1 MAAIH
6 NLGGHMPKVKHASVG
21 GGKTFLF
28 EEDAPDTRA
37 LANVGIGAAR
47 DKIDFDEAL
56 ATIRAA
62 AESMAQGLIQ
72 LPSAPAAV
80 EITFGVK
87 LSTEL
92 GAFVA
97 KASGEANFT
106 VKLAWSKAK

>member
-1 MAAIH
+1 MPQIKSAS
-6 NLGGHMPKVKHASVG
+6 LGGE
-21 GGKTFLF
+21 KTFLF
-28 EEDAPDTRA
+28 EEDMPDSRA
-37 LANVGIGAAR
+37 LANVSVGGVR
-47 DKIDFDEAL
+47 DRIDFDEAM

-62 AESMAQGLIQ
+62 AESMAEGLIQ
-72 LPSAPAAV
+72 LPSGPTQV
-80 EITFGVK
+80 ELTFGVK